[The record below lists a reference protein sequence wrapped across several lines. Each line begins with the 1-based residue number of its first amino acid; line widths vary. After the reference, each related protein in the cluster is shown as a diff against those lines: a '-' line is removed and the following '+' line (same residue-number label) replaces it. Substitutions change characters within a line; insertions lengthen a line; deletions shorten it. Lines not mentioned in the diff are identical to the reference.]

1 MKRDTAKTI
10 VGLVIIA
17 GIVVATFMYGNSQ
30 RQAQLKHDQEVKD
43 QQVAKAT
50 TSPAAAQ
57 PTKSPQPVAKAA
69 STSKQT
75 TNTAPVETPS
85 ANSIQGSKPSTAA
98 PAPAAGGTVASASTS
113 ATPLPQTGP
122 SSTLSGAAGVA
133 VIIGSVVV
141 WRRSK
146 RSVLAAARAQ
156 R

>member
-50 TSPAAAQ
+50 SSPNAAQ
-57 PTKSPQPVAKAA
+57 PTASPQQVAKAA

-85 ANSIQGSKPSTAA
+85 ANSIQGSQTAA
-98 PAPAAGGTVASASTS
+98 SPAPAASPGAVASATT
-113 ATPLPQTGP
+113 TPLPQTGP

-133 VIIGSVVV
+133 VLIVSAYL